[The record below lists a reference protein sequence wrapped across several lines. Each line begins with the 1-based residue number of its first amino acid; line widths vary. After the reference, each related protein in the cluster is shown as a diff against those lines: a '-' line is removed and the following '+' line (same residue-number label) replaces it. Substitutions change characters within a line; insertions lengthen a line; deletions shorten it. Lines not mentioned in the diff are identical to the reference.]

1 MRARASMIDAQ
12 IEWEPR
18 EEGGT
23 LFTLTKAATA
33 HAVAS

>member
-1 MRARASMIDAQ
+1 MIDSR

-23 LFTLTKAATA
+23 LFTLTKAAIA
-33 HAVAS
+33 NAPAS